1 MVDTRLERVNI
12 RPGRLLLGLARVDIL
27 GWRELILGL
36 GRLILGLARVD
47 ILGWRELILGLG
59 RLVLGLQRGVR
70 I

>member
-36 GRLILGLARVD
+36 GRLILGLAMVDTRLERVNIRPGKVD
-47 ILGWRELILGLG
+47 TRPGKG
-59 RLVLGLQRGVR
+59 
-70 I
+70 